1 MLRSTVLS
9 VHRILIAVFI
19 RSASADSRR
28 YGDTKTKT
36 DATAIVS
43 SGQLT
48 TDYRLSI
55 RPPIRSDG
63 RMIGRTADGQTNGRT
78 DWTDGQAAAS
88 TALSTPPVAN
98 AVYIGFPAWCKN
110 AFNGF

>member
-1 MLRSTVLS
+1 MLRSTLLS

-19 RSASADSRR
+19 RSASADTSIDHRPSAIGQIAQYTR
-28 YGDTKTKT
+28 TFRAEYGDTKTKT

-55 RPPIRSDG
+55 RPVSNCRQIFVF
-63 RMIGRTADGQTNGRT
+63 
-78 DWTDGQAAAS
+78 
-88 TALSTPPVAN
+88 ALRR
-98 AVYIGFPAWCKN
+98 YLKR
-110 AFNGF
+110 